1 MTQEQINNLGRTLWD
16 IADSLRGSMNADD
29 FRDYM
34 LSFLFLR
41 YLSDNYEETAAAE
54 LGADYPVLDKDD
66 KRTPLKVWYDDN
78 GNDINKVTIS
88 YVDNIGKEKRIVL
101 NKDDESNWE
110 SNDVDIPANRATG
123 FIIIP
128 ADKLK
133 AGKSVDAI
141 ISMAT
146 STISG
151 SPSAPPLVAPAK
163 EGGVS
168 ITPAPD
174 LIEFEKLMRR
184 KMHYVL
190 KPNYLW
196 SHIAEQARVQHI
208 ELLKT
213 LNKAFKYI
221 ENESFDSNFQ
231 GLFSEINLESE
242 KLGKDYHSRN
252 KKLSIIIQ
260 QIADGIAEFNTDSD
274 TLGDAYEFLIGK
286 FAAGSGKKAGEFYTP
301 QPMSTILSRIVTL
314 DSQDPATGKR
324 DKLNKVLD
332 FACGSGSLLLNVR
345 NQMGKNGI
353 GKLYGQE
360 SNITTYNLARMN
372 MLLHGVKDTEFDIH
386 HGDTLKNDWEMLNEP
401 NPSKKVV
408 FDAVVANPPFSL
420 RWKPTETT
428 DDDFRFKSHGVAPK
442 SAADF
447 AFLLHGFHYLADN
460 GTMAIILPHGVL
472 FRGGAEERIR
482 TKLLK
487 DGHIDTVIGL
497 PANLFYSTGI
507 PVCILVLKKCKK
519 PDDVLFINASEGF
532 DKGKRQNYINEE
544 HIDKIVDTYQ
554 YRKEEERYSRRVPME
569 EIEEHGFNLNITR
582 YISTAEPEKQI
593 NLEKVHQ
600 QLVEIEKS
608 AQSAKAIHNEF
619 LKELGLAT
627 LP

>member
-1 MTQEQINNLGRTLWD
+1 MTQEQLNNLGKTLWD

-41 YLSDNYEETAAAE
+41 YLSDNYEETAQAE
-54 LGADYPVLDKDD
+54 LGTDYPVLDDED
-66 KRTPLKVWYDDN
+66 KRTPLSVWYEQNSED
-78 GNDINKVTIS
+78 T
-88 YVDNIGKEKRIVL
+88 
-101 NKDDESNWE
+101 
-110 SNDVDIPANRATG
+110 
-123 FIIIP
+123 
-128 ADKLK
+128 K
-133 AGKSVDAI
+133 A
-141 ISMAT
+141 
-146 STISG
+146 
-151 SPSAPPLVAPAK
+151 
-163 EGGVS
+163 
-168 ITPAPD
+168 
-174 LIEFEKLMRR
+174 FEKMMRR

-190 KPNYLW
+190 KPKYLW
-196 SHIAEQARVQHI
+196 RSIAELARTQDK
-208 ELLKT
+208 ELLNT
-213 LNKAFKYI
+213 LEKAFKHI
-221 ENESFDSNFQ
+221 ENDSFDNDFQ
-231 GLFSEINLESE
+231 GLFSEINLASE
-242 KLGKDYHSRN
+242 KLGKDYESRN
-252 KKLSIIIQ
+252 KKLATIIQ
-260 QIADGIAEFNTDSD
+260 EIADGIAEFNTDID
-274 TLGDAYEFLIGK
+274 ILGDAYEYLIGQ

-372 MLLHGVKDTEFDIH
+372 MLLHGVKDTEFDIC

-401 NPSKKVV
+401 NPSKKIL

-428 DDDFRFKSHGVAPK
+428 SDDFRFKSHGVAPK

-519 PDDVLFINASEGF
+519 PDDVLFINASEQF
-532 DKGKRQNYINEE
+532 EKGKRQNYINEK

-554 YRKEEERYSRRVPME
+554 YRNEEERYSRRVPME
-569 EIEEHGFNLNITR
+569 EIEGHGFNLNITR

-593 NLEKVHQ
+593 DLEKVHQ
-600 QLVEIEKS
+600 QLVEIEQS